1 MFFASVPVHNNI
13 IISYTEMENFT
24 VFVMTVLLC
33 ITVNM
38 TNAQG
43 EVTL

>member
-1 MFFASVPVHNNI
+1 
-13 IISYTEMENFT
+13 MEDFI
-24 VFVMTVLLC
+24 VFMTAVLLC

-43 EVTL
+43 EVTLQLNHIQATYNNYHSAL